1 MCTSIYLC
9 FSRSFRFLVMHYP
22 VVQPKHVIKTFIC
35 LLRHVFTRLQVFRAV
50 TCLAKLE
57 KLVAIK
63 EYKLVSIEKYN
74 FLGYINSIY
83 VDV

>member
-1 MCTSIYLC
+1 
-9 FSRSFRFLVMHYP
+9 
-22 VVQPKHVIKTFIC
+22 
-35 LLRHVFTRLQVFRAV
+35 LLRTILLYNLIMLLRLLLSLADVFTRLQVFRAV

-57 KLVAIK
+57 KVVAIK

-74 FLGYINSIY
+74 LLFWGYINSIY

>member
-1 MCTSIYLC
+1 M
-9 FSRSFRFLVMHYP
+9 
-22 VVQPKHVIKTFIC
+22 
-35 LLRHVFTRLQVFRAV
+35 LLSLLLSLGHVFTRLQVCRAI

-63 EYKLVSIEKYN
+63 EYNLVSIEKYT

-83 VDV
+83 VYV

>member
-1 MCTSIYLC
+1 M
-9 FSRSFRFLVMHYP
+9 
-22 VVQPKHVIKTFIC
+22 
-35 LLRHVFTRLQVFRAV
+35 LLRLLLSLGHVFTRLQVFRAV
-50 TCLAKLE
+50 ACPGKLE

-83 VDV
+83 VNVELDLVLVDL

>member
-1 MCTSIYLC
+1 MYFKGVLI
-9 FSRSFRFLVMHYP
+9 F
-22 VVQPKHVIKTFIC
+22 
-35 LLRHVFTRLQVFRAV
+35 LLRTILLYNLIMLLRLLLSLADVFTRLQVFRAV

-57 KLVAIK
+57 KVVAIK

-74 FLGYINSIY
+74 LLFWGYINSIY